1 MSIACDI
8 DHHMH
13 VMHYFL
19 EIVSYKPPYS
29 SRKYVNIACENL
41 KDIRNIGHKIC
52 IHSYSQ
58 NFDKPM
64 LMTKSSLA
72 KLTTY
77 NKFILLLFSITN
89 KFDEM
94 KYNISRVRTFANPIS
109 IISQYRYTKCVV
121 QCNFTIVS
129 FMGIWSQ
136 HNPSK

>member
-13 VMHYFL
+13 VMLYFL
-19 EIVSYKPPYS
+19 EIVSYKTTLLFQKRCNFRLWESQGYTKYNTQ
-29 SRKYVNIACENL
+29 KYVY
-41 KDIRNIGHKIC
+41 
-52 IHSYSQ
+52 IH
-58 NFDKPM
+58 NNRGVE
-64 LMTKSSLA
+64 SSLA

-77 NKFILLLFSITN
+77 NKSILLLFSITN

-94 KYNISRVRTFANPIS
+94 KHNISRVRTFANPIS
-109 IISQYRYTKCVV
+109 IISQHIYTKCVV

-129 FMGIWSQ
+129 FMDIWSQ